1 VPGVGTTH
9 HILLDGHYYLVKPGS
24 YVKRVAPQFGARFS
38 TGDPDYNNL
47 SIWQHWAQSCFV
59 GGMDAPEW
67 SDDAMYDDGVG
78 LNTSEHEKVTLSRDL
93 GRGSGSNWTVSSG
106 GTAASVGYKTC
117 VYNNKLYVLTMG
129 SATSKLW
136 EYDPS
141 TDGWTDRTG
150 SSSII
155 ARSIAAFDGKLWLGG
170 QNSGGTASRLIYSSG
185 ATLAAWTAITVP
197 SGAVAH
203 VSALRAF
210 QQKLYAAYG
219 PSIYRYKEN
228 AAGTGY
234 EQDGTTAFYKATQ
247 NSESNKIIALEV
259 HLGFLY
265 GLSDNGHVHRTDG
278 NTTFDIWNWDGQ
290 TRGVAIKSFD
300 GRLFVVTYEYT
311 NTAET
316 GMGVLYQMSGSAMTE
331 LKRWGKDTE
340 ANIIGS
346 LTVYDRKLFYGASNL
361 LGMTDRAGFGV
372 AMYDPVEDAHSIIAS
387 NADTV
392 TYSRGSTPFVNYI
405 VDDVCFFQSK
415 MFVLVRGHG
424 AFFTPYKFR
433 DYVAGTRTYD
443 RTSNGGS
450 VASKNGGWMTTS
462 TYDAG
467 TAGLRKLWRK
477 ICVDYSL
484 PSASCSIFVEY
495 SVDNGVTWSSANAGA
510 ITATGNRLRKEFW
523 LNNQVSTSLKLRF
536 TLRSTNANQTPTLFG
551 FVVSYIPEPEPNWMW
566 DFTIVLSEKQALLDG
581 TDATVDTEAELAFL
595 NSKYRNKLLLSFTDA
610 EGVVWGTNGPGV
622 LVYDM
627 QVSLLD
633 LTQPL
638 EGEVRLTLLEA
649 VETY

>member
-1 VPGVGTTH
+1 MPGVGTTH

-24 YVKRVAPQFGARFS
+24 YQKRVAPQFGARFS
-38 TGDPDYNNL
+38 TGDPDFNNL
-47 SIWQHWAQSCFV
+47 SIWQHWAQRCFV

-67 SDDAMYDDGVG
+67 SDDSMYDDGVG

-93 GRGSGSNWTVSSG
+93 SKGSGSNWDVSKG
-106 GTAASVGYKTC
+106 TTAADVGYKTC

-129 SATSKLW
+129 TAASKLW
-136 EYDPS
+136 QYDPA
-141 TDGWTDRTG
+141 TDGWTDKTG
-150 SSSII
+150 SSAIVG
-155 ARSIAAFDGKLWLGG
+155 RSIAAFDGKLFLGG
-170 QNSGGTASRLIYSSG
+170 VNTGLTASRLIWGTGTLSS
-185 ATLAAWTAITVP
+185 WTSVTVP
-197 SGAVAH
+197 AGSTRA
-203 VSALRAF
+203 VSAMRAF
-210 QQKLYAAYG
+210 QQKLYVAYG
-219 PSIYRYKEN
+219 PTIYRYRDDQS
-228 AAGTGY
+228 
-234 EQDGTTAFYKATQ
+234 QDGTTAFYKAAQ
-247 NSESNKIIALEV
+247 NSESNEIIALEV

-265 GLSDNGHVHRTDG
+265 GLSNNGHVHRSDG

-290 TRGVAIKSFD
+290 TRGVALKSFD
-300 GRLFVVTYEYT
+300 GRLFVITYEYT

-387 NADTV
+387 NADTA
-392 TYSRGSTPFVNYI
+392 TYSRGSSPYVNYI
-405 VDDVCFFQSK
+405 VDDVAFFQGK
-415 MFVLVRGHG
+415 LFALVRGHG

-433 DYVAGTRTYD
+433 DQAFLTRIYD
-443 RTSNGGS
+443 RTANGGS

-467 TAGLRKLWRK
+467 TPGLRKLWRK
-477 ICVDYSL
+477 ICVDYTL
-484 PSASCSIFVEY
+484 PSANTTIFVEY
-495 SVDNGVTWSSANAGA
+495 SVDNGVSWSSTNAGA
-510 ITATGNRLRKEFW
+510 ITTTGSRVRKEFW

-536 TLRSTNANQTPTLFG
+536 TLRSTVATESPVLYG
-551 FVVSYIPEPEPNWMW
+551 FVVSYLPEPEPNWMW

-581 TDATVDTEAELAFL
+581 TDQTVDTEAELTFL
-595 NSKYRNKLLLSFTDA
+595 DGRYRSKQLLSFTDA
-610 EGVVWGTNGPGV
+610 QGQLWASNGPGV
-622 LVYDM
+622 LIYDM
-627 QVSLLD
+627 QVSLFD